1 MRTIQNI
8 ILVSGATLRNLPHY
22 RLNPVECAELQ
33 WQVEELLGKGII
45 RECLSPLLF
54 LPFWIPRRMGLGEC
68 VDRQV
73 INKITI
79 KYRFLS
85 FLDDMLYM
93 ITNAAIFSKID
104 LKSVYHQIRI
114 KQGDEWKTAFKI
126 QDGLFE

>member
-1 MRTIQNI
+1 
-8 ILVSGATLRNLPHY
+8 
-22 RLNPVECAELQ
+22 
-33 WQVEELLGKGII
+33 
-45 RECLSPLLF
+45 
-54 LPFWIPRRMGLGEC
+54 MGLGEC